1 MILFVLTWAGLGC
14 WCVCFWWMYRIS
26 SRQDAMLKELHQ
38 MTTRIEQLSQAEH
51 DLIRDVHP
59 KVHEIKEHVGNV
71 AEAVSLQN
79 SAAKDASS

>member
-14 WCVCFWWMYRIS
+14 WCVCFGWMYRIS
-26 SRQDAMLKELHQ
+26 SRQEAMLKELHE
-38 MTTRIEQLSQAEH
+38 MTMRIEQLSQAKH

-59 KVHEIKEHVGNV
+59 KVHEIKEHVENV

>member
-1 MILFVLTWAGLGC
+1 
-14 WCVCFWWMYRIS
+14 MYRIS

-51 DLIRDVHP
+51 ELIRDVHP
-59 KVHEIKEHVGNV
+59 KVHELKEHVENV

-79 SAAKDASS
+79 STGKDASS